1 MKARAAL
8 IAVDGANGRA
18 LDAAAKRVAPAGR
31 RALKGVSRFDASGL
45 FQQML
50 VADDDAGSTS
60 PRTLLLLY
68 AADLAFRLRWEI
80 EPALTE
86 GQSVVAAPYVETA
99 VAFGCACGLSR
110 KWLRNLFRFARKPSE
125 RRTVDAP
132 PGPPGPPTVG
142 FVEFACAQL
151 AQPDGPWSER
161 KLAARTRGYLRAQ
174 GRRSPARRSIR
185 RRSG

>member
-18 LDAAAKRVAPAGR
+18 IVAAAKRVVPAGR
-31 RALKGVSRFDASGL
+31 RALKGVSHFDASGL
-45 FQQML
+45 FEQML
-50 VADDDAGSTS
+50 VADDDAGPAS

-80 EPALTE
+80 EPSLAE

-99 VAFGCACGLSR
+99 VAFGRACGLSQ
-110 KWLRNLFRFARKPSE
+110 KWLRNLFRFARKPTE

-132 PGPPGPPTVG
+132 PGPTRPATAG
-142 FVEFACAQL
+142 FVEFGCAQL
-151 AQPDGPWSER
+151 AQPDGPWSDK
-161 KLAARTRGYLRAQ
+161 KLAARTRAHLRART
-174 GRRSPARRSIR
+174 GRSRARRVVR
-185 RRSG
+185 RAG